1 MKYYV
6 FSILL
11 IASTIAQDIF
21 DGYTLFTPQSGG
33 GGGGG
38 NNVRTRLLDNDF
50 NEVHDWSHSRGPAS
64 MAYLVSGETYGFD
77 GYGFENSILIYPYR
91 VSNPTME
98 SGGVGGGVEIYNW
111 EGVLLWSF
119 ELSDN
124 NYQHHH
130 DIQVLPNGNIL
141 MVAWER
147 FYESSWSD
155 WGRTDVNNNLNQ
167 MWGTA
172 ILEIQPNLE
181 NGTHEIVWEW
191 HITDHLVQDRGP
203 QYSATYGNIADHPE
217 LMDVNCGNVGSQGPG
232 GANADW
238 MHINAIDYNAELDQI
253 ALSSRFQSEIYII
266 DHSTTTEEA
275 ASHTGGNSGMGGD
288 FLYRWGNPQNYDR
301 GTNSDKQLDDQHSIN
316 WIDIGSPGEG
326 NLILFNN
333 NHGTNASAGLELIP
347 PLLENGTYDITDSDP
362 YGPEEEEWLY
372 YPGPGSG
379 FHTSVQG
386 GAFRLPNGNTLLTDA
401 DDTEIREVTYNGII
415 VWEYDY
421 PGNNNALIARADKY
435 GIDYFDQQSITGDLN
450 YDDIINV
457 LDVIILV
464 NMAIGNT
471 EADLNGDMNS
481 DGGINILDVVI
492 LVGVILD

>member
-1 MKYYV
+1 MKFYIY
-6 FSILL
+6 SILL
-11 IASTIAQDIF
+11 ITSIISQDVF

-33 GGGGG
+33 GGG
-38 NNVRTRLLDNDF
+38 NNIRTRLLDNDF
-50 NEVHDWSHSRGPAS
+50 NEFHDWSHDRGPAS
-64 MAYLVSGETYGFD
+64 MPYLISGDTYGFE

-98 SGGVGGGVEIYNW
+98 SGGVGGGVKIYNW
-111 EGVLLWSF
+111 EGDLLWTF

-130 DIQVLPNGNIL
+130 DIQPLPNGNIL
-141 MVAWER
+141 MIAWER
-147 FYESSWSD
+147 FYSSTWSEM
-155 WGRTDVNNNLNQ
+155 GRTDVENTLNQ
-167 MWGTA
+167 MWGTV
-172 ILEIQPNLE
+172 IFEVQPNLID
-181 NGTHEIVWEW
+181 GTAEIVWEW
-191 HITDHLVQDRGP
+191 HIFDHLVQDRDPSYG
-203 QYSATYGNIADHPE
+203 ATYGAISDYPE
-217 LMDVNCGNVGSQGPG
+217 LMDINCGDAGGSGPG

-238 MHINAIDYNAELDQI
+238 MHINAIDYNEELDQI

-275 ASHTGGNSGMGGD
+275 ASHNGGNSGMGGD

-301 GTNSDKQLDDQHSIN
+301 GNNSDKQLDDQHSVN

-333 NHGTNASAGLELIP
+333 GHGNNASAGLELIP
-347 PLLENGTYDITDSDP
+347 PLLENGTYSITDSDP

-372 YPGPGSG
+372 FPGGG

-401 DDTEIREVTYNGII
+401 DDTEIREVTSNGII

-471 EADLNGDMNS
+471 ESNLNGDMNN
-481 DGGINILDVVI
+481 DGIINILDVVI
-492 LVGVILD
+492 LVGIILD

>member
-1 MKYYV
+1 MKLYIY
-6 FSILL
+6 SILL
-11 IASTIAQDIF
+11 IASIISQDVF
-21 DGYTLFTPQSGG
+21 DGYTLFTPQN

-38 NNVRTRLLDNDF
+38 NNIRTRLLDNDF
-50 NEVHDWSHSRGPAS
+50 NEIHDWAHTNGPAS
-64 MAYLVSGETYGFD
+64 MAYLVSGDTYGFD

-111 EGVLLWSF
+111 EGESLWSF
-119 ELSDN
+119 EVSDN

-130 DIQVLPNGNIL
+130 DIQPLPNGNIL
-141 MVAWER
+141 MIAWER
-147 FYESSWSD
+147 FYSSTWSEM
-155 WGRTDVNNNLNQ
+155 GRTDVDNSLNQ

-172 ILEIQPNLE
+172 ILEVQPNLID
-181 NGTHEIVWEW
+181 GTAEIVWEW
-191 HITDHLVQDRGP
+191 HIFDHLVQDRDPSYG
-203 QYSATYGNIADHPE
+203 ATYGAISDYPE
-217 LMDVNCGNVGSQGPG
+217 LMDINCGDVGGSGPG

-238 MHINAIDYNAELDQI
+238 MHINAIDYNEELDQI

-275 ASHTGGNSGMGGD
+275 ASHNGGNSGMGGD

-301 GTNSDKQLDDQHSIN
+301 GNNSDKQLDDQHSVN
-316 WIDIGSPGEG
+316 WIDVGSPGEG

-333 NHGTNASAGLELIP
+333 GHETNASAGLELIP
-347 PLLENGTYDITDSDP
+347 PLLENGTYSLTESSP

-372 YPGPGSG
+372 FPGSG

-401 DDTEIREVTYNGII
+401 DDTEIREVTSDGII

-421 PGNNNALIARADKY
+421 PGNNNSLIARADKY
-435 GIDYFDQQSITGDLN
+435 GVDYFDQQSITGDLN

-471 EADLNGDMNS
+471 ETDLNGDMNN

-492 LVGVILD
+492 LVGIILD

>member
-1 MKYYV
+1 MKFYIY
-6 FSILL
+6 SILL
-11 IASTIAQDIF
+11 IASIISQDVF
-21 DGYTLFTPQSGG
+21 DGYTLFTPQN

-38 NNVRTRLLDNDF
+38 NNIRTRLLDNDF
-50 NEVHDWSHSRGPAS
+50 NEIHDWSHTNGPAS
-64 MAYLVSGETYGFD
+64 MAYLISGNAYGFD

-98 SGGVGGGVEIYNW
+98 GGGVGGGVAIYNW
-111 EGVLLWSF
+111 EGEMLWSF

-130 DIQVLPNGNIL
+130 DVQPLPNGNIL
-141 MVAWER
+141 MIAWER
-147 FYESSWSD
+147 FYASTWIEM
-155 WGRTDVNNNLNQ
+155 GRTDVENTLNQ

-172 ILEIQPNLE
+172 IFEVQPNLID
-181 NGTHEIVWEW
+181 GTAEIVWEW
-191 HITDHLVQDRGP
+191 HIFDHLVQDRDPSYG
-203 QYSATYGNIADHPE
+203 ATYGAISDYPE
-217 LMDVNCGNVGSQGPG
+217 LMDINCGNVGSSGPG

-238 MHINAIDYNAELDQI
+238 MHINAIDYNEELDQI

-301 GTNSDKQLDDQHSIN
+301 GNNSDKQLDDQHSVN
-316 WIDIGSPGEG
+316 WIDDNSPGSG

-333 NHGTNASAGLELIP
+333 GHATNASAGLELIP
-347 PLLENGTYDITDSDP
+347 PLLENGTYYITDSDA

-372 YPGPGSG
+372 FPGEG

-401 DDTEIREVTYNGII
+401 DDTEIREVTSNGII

-421 PGNNNALIARADKY
+421 PGNNNSLIARADKY
-435 GIDYFDQQSITGDLN
+435 AVDYFDQQSIPGDLN

-471 EADLNGDMNS
+471 ESDLNGDMNG

-492 LVGVILD
+492 LVGIILD